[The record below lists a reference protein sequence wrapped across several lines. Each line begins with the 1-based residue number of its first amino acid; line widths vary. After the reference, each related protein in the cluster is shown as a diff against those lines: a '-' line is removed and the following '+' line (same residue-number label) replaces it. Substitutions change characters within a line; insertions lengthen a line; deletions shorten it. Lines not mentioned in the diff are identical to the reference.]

1 MPSPLLTWTQRE
13 CLLLGVQLLVEPVTG
28 CTGAPC
34 GRPAIEVH
42 LCISQ
47 FVSLVPCFKHLCM
60 HMFMYTDMPYCQ
72 VVNFLVSTMYMC
84 RDRKKLPFFL
94 YSYIDN
100 DIVVGRGRGGG
111 LAIWTRADK
120 VQPCAVHPIS

>member
-1 MPSPLLTWTQRE
+1 
-13 CLLLGVQLLVEPVTG
+13 
-28 CTGAPC
+28 
-34 GRPAIEVH
+34 
-42 LCISQ
+42 
-47 FVSLVPCFKHLCM
+47 
-60 HMFMYTDMPYCQ
+60 
-72 VVNFLVSTMYMC
+72 MC

-120 VQPCAVHPIS
+120 VQPLASQLPSQTCFDLCRTVLVQPSWSKVSLADSMLPACYHGIDAAWHKLELFRDPVYIQPVLTC

>member
-1 MPSPLLTWTQRE
+1 MLFSTCARCAACPWEYACIRHVFVASCRPSHLSHLSHLL
-13 CLLLGVQLLVEPVTG
+13 
-28 CTGAPC
+28 
-34 GRPAIEVH
+34 
-42 LCISQ
+42 
-47 FVSLVPCFKHLCM
+47 CFH
-60 HMFMYTDMPYCQ
+60 
-72 VVNFLVSTMYMC
+72 

-120 VQPCAVHPIS
+120 VRWLLLVC